1 MTPIRVLHAVDSMT
15 GGGAQQVVLDLAAW
29 ADDNG
34 VGVAILG
41 GRGGRSADIAPG
53 AEFIPVA
60 GQSFLHYLVALA
72 RACRAFRPTVLHAH
86 QRREALACLVVGRL
100 LRIPVVEHAHTVLP
114 SRRMRALSFR
124 SRRIFSV
131 GPSVTRMLHDGF
143 GVPASKIDTVGN
155 LVPSAAF
162 APPATTTPVVD
173 RLRRDGERI
182 ILGVGRLE
190 EQKDPERFVSIVAA
204 LGGGAR
210 GIWFGDGPLRTEMEQ
225 LIASENAPVVLAG
238 RSATVV
244 DEMTAADCL
253 LLTSRWEGTPL
264 VVLEAFARGLPVVAV
279 GAPGVP
285 ELVGGRG
292 ELIDDA
298 ATPRE
303 AAEVVR
309 RALSSRSDGPRR
321 AAREYAENHADPDV
335 VYAPVL
341 AAYRAL
347 AGRRHRFG
355 PIGPRRG
362 GVAR

>member
-29 ADDNG
+29 ADGNG
-34 VGVAILG
+34 VAVAILG
-41 GRGGRSADIAPG
+41 GPGSRSADVPPNA
-53 AEFIPVA
+53 AFIPVA
-60 GQSFLHYLVALA
+60 GRSFLRYLRALA

-86 QRREALACLVVGRL
+86 QRREALACLLVGRL

-114 SRRMRALSFR
+114 SATMRALSFR
-124 SRRIFSV
+124 SRRVFSV
-131 GPSVTRMLHDGF
+131 GPSVTRMLLDRF
-143 GVPASKIDTVGN
+143 AVAPSKIETIGN

-162 APPATTTPVVD
+162 APAANAGAAVD

-204 LGGGAR
+204 LGTGAR
-210 GIWFGDGPLRTEMEQ
+210 GVWFGDGPLRADVERR
-225 LIASENAPVVLAG
+225 IASEGAAVVLAG
-238 RSATVV
+238 RSQTVV
-244 DEMTAADCL
+244 DEMAAADCL

-292 ELIDDA
+292 ALIDAA
-298 ATPRE
+298 ATPEEAAAVLRRALDSDSSASRE
-303 AAEVVR
+303 AA
-309 RALSSRSDGPRR
+309 RA
-321 AAREYAENHADPDV
+321 YAENHADPDV

-341 AAYRAL
+341 AAYRA
-347 AGRRHRFG
+347 
-355 PIGPRRG
+355 
-362 GVAR
+362 VAR